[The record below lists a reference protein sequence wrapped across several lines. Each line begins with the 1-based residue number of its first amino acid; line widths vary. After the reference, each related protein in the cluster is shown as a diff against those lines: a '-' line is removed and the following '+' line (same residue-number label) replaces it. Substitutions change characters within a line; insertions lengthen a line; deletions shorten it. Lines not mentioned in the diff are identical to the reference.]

1 MISRLVLFATFV
13 ALATAF
19 EFQFK
24 HHDNKEL
31 NDVLQQVNNQCP
43 DITRLYELSE
53 RSVTGWPLTVIEIS
67 DHPGTHETCKCSSCC
82 EENSPYCSFESLILI
97 VI

>member
-1 MISRLVLFATFV
+1 MIVLVFTMTKSLLLFV
-13 ALATAF
+13 ALIASVCALDF
-19 EFQFK
+19 DFK

-31 NDVLQQVNNQCP
+31 NEVLQKVNSQCP

-67 DHPGTHETCKCSSCC
+67 DKPGQHEEREYSS
-82 EENSPYCSFESLILI
+82 NSK
-97 VI
+97 

>member
-1 MISRLVLFATFV
+1 MKSLLGVWLSIVVV
-13 ALATAF
+13 AGVDF
-19 EFQFK
+19 EFK

-31 NDVLQQVNNQCP
+31 NEVLQEVNSKCP

-67 DHPGTHETCKCSSCC
+67 DKPGQHEHCKFLTLYVYRLR
-82 EENSPYCSFESLILI
+82 P
-97 VI
+97 